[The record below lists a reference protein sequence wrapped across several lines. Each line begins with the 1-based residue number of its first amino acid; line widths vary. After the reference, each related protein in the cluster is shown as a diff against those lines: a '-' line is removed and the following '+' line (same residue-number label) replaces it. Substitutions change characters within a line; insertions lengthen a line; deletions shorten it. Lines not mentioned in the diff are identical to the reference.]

1 MKKTVIKSILFLFV
15 ITTVN
20 SCLDYEDLRENP
32 NDPIS
37 VPPSLLFTELTPGT
51 TNSFTDAYINYQYHL
66 WSSTDGVSSVNM
78 RSGFGGGFSYG
89 SIRNINKMIEEAD
102 AAGAEEYKIL
112 AKFYTARAYIEMTR
126 RMGDVPLTEAM
137 MGVDNPRPKYD
148 SSKSVYIQ
156 ALNWLDEAS
165 LELGTFIA
173 ANPGYVLEG
182 DVYYNGNLIKWHK
195 LLNSY
200 TLRIL
205 ISLSKKENDAE
216 VNVKGR
222 FNTIISNPDKY
233 PIMTSLED
241 NAQLAFAN
249 EEGFKQTYQ
258 PDNGVYQAGVVY
270 ASTYIDLLKSY
281 NDPRLFIVADP
292 TQLAIDANPGD
303 LAGVKSDPD
312 SYDGANPTID
322 PSDNITRSLNGELSR
337 PNQEKYWNYVGQP
350 GVFLSYWEQE
360 LTIAEAAHRGWI
372 SNNAKDYYDN
382 GVRASMEWYG
392 AEEDA
397 IVTYLGASVSQ
408 YITGSAGLTR
418 ILEQKYLAF
427 AENSGTESFFNMRR
441 SGIPSLPYSS
451 FNIPA
456 SDPGIPVRWSYPG
469 SELSDNEAN
478 YKAALTRQF
487 GVESDDVDFLIW
499 ELKN

>member
-1 MKKTVIKSILFLFV
+1 MKKILIKSIIFLFA
-15 ITTVN
+15 ICTVN

-32 NDPIS
+32 NDPNS
-37 VPPSLLFTELTPGT
+37 VPPSLLFTNLTPST
-51 TNSFTDAYINYQYHL
+51 TNSFTDTYINYQYHL
-66 WSSTDGVSSVNM
+66 WASTDGISSVNM

-102 AAGAEEYKIL
+102 VANAEEYKIL

-165 LELGTFIA
+165 QELGTFIT
-173 ANPGYVLEG
+173 ANPGYVLVG
-182 DVYYNGNLIKWHK
+182 DVYYNGDLQKWHK
-195 LLNSY
+195 LINSY

-205 ISLSKKENDAE
+205 ISLSKKENDTE

-222 FNTIISNPDKY
+222 FSNIVNNPDRY
-233 PIMTSLED
+233 PLMTSLSD
-241 NAQLAFAN
+241 NAQLDFAN

-258 PDNGVYQAGVVY
+258 PDNGVYQASVVY
-270 ASTYIDLLKSY
+270 ATTYIDMLKSY

-292 TQLAIDANPGD
+292 TQAAIDANPGNP
-303 LAGVKSDPD
+303 AAVKADPNSYEGAD
-312 SYDGANPTID
+312 STAD
-322 PSDNITRSLNGELSR
+322 PSDNITRALDGEISK

-350 GVFLSYWEQE
+350 GVFFSYWEQE
-360 LTIAEAAHRGWI
+360 FTIAEAAHRGWI
-372 SNNAKDYYDN
+372 SNNAKDHYDN
-382 GVRASMEWYG
+382 AVRASMEWYG

-397 IVTYLGASVSQ
+397 ITAYLGASVSE
-408 YITGSAGLTR
+408 YITGDPGLTR
-418 ILEQKYLAF
+418 ILEQKYIAF

-441 SGIPSLPYSS
+441 SGIPSLPFSS

-456 SDPGIPVRWSYPG
+456 SDPGIPVRWTYPG
-469 SELSDNEAN
+469 SELSDNEVN
-478 YKAALTRQF
+478 YKAALVAQF
-487 GVESDDVDFLIW
+487 GAETDDVDDLIW
-499 ELKN
+499 ELK